1 MADFVVECP
10 SCKKSHAFSGAL
22 SFREE
27 CACGQELH
35 ACVTCRFYDRYAEN
49 ECREPTADPVKDK
62 TRRNLC
68 EEWSPK
74 DPHASSTTEAER
86 AKEKLNALFKGA
98 TPASSPNDAAPSG
111 SLSVDDAKAR
121 LEALFRKKS

>member
-1 MADFVVECP
+1 VADFVVVCP
-10 SCKKSHAFSGAL
+10 SCQKSNAFSGTLA
-22 SFREE
+22 FREE

-68 EEWSPK
+68 EEWNAASE
-74 DPHASSTTEAER
+74 DASSTSEAAR
-86 AKEKLNALFKGA
+86 AKAKLDALFKGGSTSSA
-98 TPASSPNDAAPSG
+98 DAPAPAASS
-111 SLSVDDAKAR
+111 SVDDAKAR
-121 LEALFRKKS
+121 LEALFKKKP